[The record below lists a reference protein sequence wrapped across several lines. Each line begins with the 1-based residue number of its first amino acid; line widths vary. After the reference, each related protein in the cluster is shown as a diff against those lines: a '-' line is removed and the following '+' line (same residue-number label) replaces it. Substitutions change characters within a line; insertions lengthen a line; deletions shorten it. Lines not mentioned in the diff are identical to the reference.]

1 MASLRSR
8 VLASVLLLSAIGL
21 VVLAVV
27 TYAEQR
33 SFLQGRLDQEVRA
46 AAPAMSRALDLAGFL
61 PASAGGPAGFPGGD
75 GGGRSG
81 ASPERAGAVPARTC
95 RREPTA
101 SAETPRARC

>member
-61 PASAGGPAGFPGGD
+61 PASAGGRAEFPGGD

-81 ASPERAGAVPARTC
+81 GEPGAGGGG
-95 RREPTA
+95 
-101 SAETPRARC
+101 